1 VVALNSRVLIVSDG
15 TLRVPPVTP
24 GVSFD
29 VLGLGR
35 DAISWQEDLCRL
47 VDGRTDVQCLDV
59 EPWSE
64 DVSRAVREF
73 LVPLIDQMP
82 DATGPQGRPL
92 GDLLATAHGRNAW
105 WYLEISEKSP
115 LRGTF
120 VRSLYHLGL
129 IQRAVRE
136 RAYTSVHWLVR
147 DARLRRAFESSDTAV
162 RVDGAASVDGAGPDV
177 SPWRYWAQA
186 MRATAHVFGV
196 RLIARLARWPND
208 AVTGTVRIFTLF
220 PHWWLAPYSEAAA
233 DRFFPK
239 ATSTSGDRR
248 VGYLMWWSGDL
259 RSAWRFRHRV
269 RTVATKE
276 RMTLLQLHVGMR
288 TLLSLYSVRLF
299 RRLLAFRRLVAG
311 AEWPRFEGCDVRP
324 LLDREI
330 ARSIGSG
337 ELALDRLLESSVR
350 RALMATPARALVF
363 RFEGQP
369 IDRALTAA
377 ARGVTRAIGFWHS
390 AIALC
395 PNYLPFWFG
404 AGALAPAAA
413 AGRVAPMP
421 MPDAMLATERICE
434 ETLTR
439 QGFPAEAIARCGP
452 VRHVDALSVV
462 RRAASPAEW
471 RHRHSLPVDG
481 LVVMIATSVVATDAT
496 AMLKAVTAALPQVRP
511 RCVLVRV
518 HPARPLPDDVWTTLE
533 LAAAGAELRRVSSA
547 EHLYELMAASDVVVT
562 GGSTFAFEA
571 IALGVMPILFES
583 PGDFSASSF
592 APFEQ
597 ACFVVRNE
605 RRLSAALQD
614 VTGQSAEWSRRVAEW
629 PALCR
634 DVFGDL
640 SLDPAERF
648 ASALAALTRER
659 AC

>member
-1 VVALNSRVLIVSDG
+1 VVALNARVLIISDG
-15 TLRVPPVTP
+15 TLRIPPVTP
-24 GVSFD
+24 GVSID

-35 DAISWQEDLCRL
+35 DAISWQEDLRRL
-47 VDGRTDVQCLDV
+47 VDGRTDVQSLDV
-59 EPWSE
+59 ESWSH

-82 DATGPQGRPL
+82 DSTDPHGRPL

-115 LRGTF
+115 LRGTL

-147 DARLRRAFESSDTAV
+147 DARLRSAFESSDTTV
-162 RVDGAASVDGAGPDV
+162 RVDGAASIDGAGPDV

-186 MRATAHVFGV
+186 VRATVHVLGV
-196 RLIARLARWPND
+196 RLIARLSRWPNH
-208 AVTGTVRIFTLF
+208 AVAGSVRIFTLF

-233 DRFFPK
+233 DRFFPR
-239 ATSTSGDRR
+239 ATSIPGDRR
-248 VGYLMWWSGDL
+248 IEYLMWWSGDL
-259 RSAWRFRHRV
+259 GSAWRFRHRV
-269 RTVATKE
+269 RSVAAKE
-276 RMTLLQLHVGMR
+276 RMTLLQHHVGMR
-288 TLLSLYSVRLF
+288 TLLSLYSVCLF
-299 RRLLAFRRLVAG
+299 CRLLSFRRLVAG
-311 AEWPRFEGCDVRP
+311 SEWPRFEGCDVRP

-337 ELALDRLLESSVR
+337 ELALDRMLESSVH
-350 RALMATPARALVF
+350 RALVTTPARALVF

-369 IDRALTAA
+369 IDRALTVA
-377 ARGVTRAIGFWHS
+377 ARGVTRVIGFWHS
-390 AIALC
+390 AIAQC

-404 AGALAPAAA
+404 PRALDPAATV
-413 AGRVAPMP
+413 GRVAPMP

-439 QGFPAEAIARCGP
+439 QGFPASAVARCGP
-452 VRHVDALSVV
+452 VRHVDALSVA
-462 RRAASPAEW
+462 RRVAPPAEW
-471 RHRHSLPVDG
+471 RHRHNLPEDG

-496 AMLKAVTAALPQVRP
+496 AMLKAVAAALPQVRP
-511 RCVLVRV
+511 RCVLVRI
-518 HPARPLPDDVWTTLE
+518 HPACPLPDDVWTTLE

-547 EHLYELMAASDVVVT
+547 EHLSELMAASDVVVT
-562 GGSTFAFEA
+562 GGSTLAFEA
-571 IALGVMPILFES
+571 MALGVMPILFES

-605 RRLSAALQD
+605 RTLSEALQA
-614 VTGQSAEWSRRVAEW
+614 VTGRSVEWSRRVAVW

-640 SLDPAERF
+640 SLDPAERL
-648 ASALAALTRER
+648 ASALAALTR
-659 AC
+659 